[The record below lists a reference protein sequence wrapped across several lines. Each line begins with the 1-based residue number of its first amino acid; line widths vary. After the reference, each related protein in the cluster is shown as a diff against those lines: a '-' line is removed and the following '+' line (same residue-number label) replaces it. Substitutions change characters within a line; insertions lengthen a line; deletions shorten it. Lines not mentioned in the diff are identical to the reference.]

1 MKEFSRRE
9 FIGTGAAVAGTSAL
23 SGYSPMTLAQTP
35 TLSYKP
41 EAGAKL
47 RVLRWKRFVQGDE
60 DQFMANVAAFSKA
73 TGVEV
78 RVDNEGWEDVRP
90 KAAVTANVG
99 SGPDMI
105 MGWFDD
111 PFQYPTKLLDVTEL
125 CTYLGNK
132 YGGWYDVSKQYG
144 TLNNKWISVPWAII
158 ANAMVYRESHMKA
171 AGFDTMPKDT
181 AGFLKLCQALKAKG
195 TPAGFAL
202 GKAVGDGNNWVHW
215 LLWSHGGRLVDEKG
229 NVVVNSPETIA
240 ALEYAAELYKTFVP
254 GTLSWQD
261 PNNNKAF
268 LDGQISLTANGISVY
283 YAAKTSPDPKMQ
295 EMAKDIQH
303 AHFPIG
309 PVGKPMELMQ
319 ITQMMLFAHTKYPN
333 ATKELARWLMEAD
346 QYNPWLEKSI
356 GYGAQTLKAYDKNPI
371 WTADPKAKVYGEG
384 PAMMTYHGYS
394 GPLGAAS
401 AACLADYI
409 VLDMVAEASSG
420 NKTPKEAA
428 ARAAERAKR
437 YYKS

>member
-1 MKEFSRRE
+1 MKNVSRRE
-9 FIGTGAAVAGTSAL
+9 FIGTGAAVAGASAVG
-23 SGYSPMTLAQTP
+23 SYSPLAMAQTP

-41 EAGAKL
+41 EAGATL

-60 DQFMANVAAFSKA
+60 DQFMANVAAFTKA
-73 TGVEV
+73 TGVPV

-171 AGFDTMPKDT
+171 AGFDTMPTNT
-181 AGFLKLCQALKAKG
+181 ADFLKLCQALKAKG
-195 TPAGFAL
+195 TPSGFAL

-240 ALEYAAELYKTFVP
+240 SLEYAAQLYKTFVP

-283 YAAKTSPDPKMQ
+283 YAAKTSADPKMQ

-303 AHFPIG
+303 AHFPVG

-319 ITQMMLFAHTKYPN
+319 ITQMMLFSHTKFPN

-371 WTADPKAKVYGEG
+371 WTSDPKTKVYGQG
-384 PAMMTYHGYS
+384 PALMTYHGYS
-394 GPLGAAS
+394 GPLGSAS

>member
-1 MKEFSRRE
+1 MKNFSRRE
-9 FIGTGAAVAGTSAL
+9 FIGTGAAVAGAAAAGGL
-23 SGYSPMTLAQTP
+23 APLAMAQTP
-35 TLSYKP
+35 SLSYTP
-41 EAGAKL
+41 EPGAKL

-60 DQFMANVAAFSKA
+60 DQFMANVAAFSKKY
-73 TGVEV
+73 GVEV

-90 KAAVTANVG
+90 KAAVSASVG

-125 CTYLGNK
+125 CTYLGAK
-132 YGGWYDVSKQYG
+132 HGGWYEVAKQYG
-144 TLNNKWISVPWAII
+144 TLNNKWISVPWAVI
-158 ANAMVYRESHMKA
+158 ANAMVYRSSHMKA
-171 AGFDTMPKDT
+171 AGFDTMPTDT
-181 AGFLKLCQALKAKG
+181 TGFLKLCQALKAKG

-215 LLWSHGGRLVDEKG
+215 LLWSHGGKLVDPKG

-240 ALEYAAELYKTFVP
+240 ALEYARELYKTFVP

-283 YAAKTSPDPKMQ
+283 YAAKMSNDPKMQ
-295 EMAKDIQH
+295 EMAKDIEH
-303 AHFPIG
+303 AHFPVG

-319 ITQMMLFAHTKYPN
+319 ITQMMLFAYTTYPN
-333 ATKELARWLMEAD
+333 ATKELARWLMEPE

-356 GYGAQTLKAYDKNPI
+356 GYGAQTLKEYANNPV
-371 WTADPKAKVYGEG
+371 WTTDPKAKVYGEG
-384 PAMMTYHGYS
+384 PAMVTYHGYS

-420 NKTPKEAA
+420 SRSPKEAA
-428 ARAAERAKR
+428 ERAAERAKR
-437 YYKS
+437 YYKV

>member
-1 MKEFSRRE
+1 MKDVSRRE
-9 FIGTGAAVAGTSAL
+9 FIGTGAAVAGAGAL
-23 SGYSPMTLAQTP
+23 GSFSPLTLAQTP

-47 RVLRWKRFVQGDE
+47 RLLRWKRFVQGDE
-60 DQFMANVAAFSKA
+60 DQFMINIANFTKA

-78 RVDNEGWEDVRP
+78 RVDNEGFEDIRP

-99 SGPDMI
+99 SGPDI
-105 MGWFDD
+105 ITGWFDD
-111 PFQYPTKLLDVTEL
+111 PFQYPNKLLDVTEL

-132 YGGWYDVSKQYG
+132 YGGWYDVAKEYG
-144 TLNNKWISVPWAII
+144 TLDKKWIAVPWAVIG
-158 ANAMVYRESHMKA
+158 NALVYRQSHIQA
-171 AGFDTMPKDT
+171 AGFETVPKDT
-181 AGFLKLCQALKAKG
+181 AGFLKLCQGLKAKG

-202 GKAVGDGNNWVHW
+202 GKAVGDGNNWTHW
-215 LLWSHGGRLVDEKG
+215 LLWSHGGRMVDEKG
-229 NVVVNSPETIA
+229 NVIINSPETIA
-240 ALEYAAELYKTFVP
+240 SLEYAAELYKTFVP

-283 YAAKTSPDPKMQ
+283 YAAKTSPDPKML

-303 AHFPIG
+303 AHFPVG

-319 ITQMMLFAHTKYPN
+319 ITQLMLFAHTKFPN
-333 ATKELARWLMEAD
+333 ASRELARWLMEAE

-356 GYGAQTLKAYDKNPI
+356 GYGAQTLKAFEKNPI
-371 WTADPKAKVYGEG
+371 WSSDPKVAVYGESS
-384 PAMMTYHGYS
+384 AMVTNHGRS

-409 VLDMVAEASSG
+409 VLDMVAEAASG

-428 ARAAERAKR
+428 QRAADRAKR
-437 YYKS
+437 YYKT